1 MWDQRRK
8 CILWQI
14 DLFNQPSTHLQKWDL
29 VWLCRPSHTVTGW
42 HCLLKYGRLQNQK
55 TKLALILH
63 TNERKWQQLP
73 FQLHLIIDKIPIRLG
88 QGELTYIFCFHYNV
102 QNASC
107 AVCSSKWCC
116 ILHSDQFKLLIFTD
130 LLNFHSPVSC
140 YFPLLLHSLIG
151 CQVLLCYYCHQK
163 LCHEKHLPLE

>member
-1 MWDQRRK
+1 MLFPK
-8 CILWQI
+8 TILCETKGENAYFGKLISSINRVHIYRNGIWN
-14 DLFNQPSTHLQKWDL
+14 D
-29 VWLCRPSHTVTGW
+29 CRPSHTVTGW
-42 HCLLKYGRLQNQK
+42 HCLLKYGRLQKQK
-55 TKLALILH
+55 TKLALMLH

-116 ILHSDQFKLLIFTD
+116 ILRSDQFKLFIFTD

-140 YFPLLLHSLIG
+140 YFPLLLHSLKG
-151 CQVLLCYYCHQK
+151 CLVLLCYCCHQ
-163 LCHEKHLPLE
+163 